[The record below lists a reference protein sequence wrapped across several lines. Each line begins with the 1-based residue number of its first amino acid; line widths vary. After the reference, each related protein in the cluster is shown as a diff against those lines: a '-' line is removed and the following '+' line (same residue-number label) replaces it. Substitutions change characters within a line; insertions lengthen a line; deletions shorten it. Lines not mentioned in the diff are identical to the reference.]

1 MTTPNTANTATVPRC
16 LRLMPR
22 AFYCGISRPE
32 PHPDAAQRL
41 RALRELYDQG
51 MLMESEYQAKRA
63 EIIAGL

>member
-1 MTTPNTANTATVPRC
+1 
-16 LRLMPR
+16 MPR